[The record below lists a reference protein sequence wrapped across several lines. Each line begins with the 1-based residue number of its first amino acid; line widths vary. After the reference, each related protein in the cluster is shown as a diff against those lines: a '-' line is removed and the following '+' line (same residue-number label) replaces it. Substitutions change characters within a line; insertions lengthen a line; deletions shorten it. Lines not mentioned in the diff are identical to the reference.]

1 MPQECKQTLKIEQQI
16 YNSFR
21 SPFLKYKIIF
31 EICQP
36 ELISTS
42 LFWSLV
48 AKKCCLE
55 IARFNP
61 QKMKGR
67 DIVKKKRGERKKK
80 KHKLAEF
87 LSSSRD
93 LCKAGNHQRNPET
106 HAHGI

>member
-48 AKKCCLE
+48 AKKCCFE

-67 DIVKKKRGERKKK
+67 DIVKKEKGREK
-80 KHKLAEF
+80 EE
-87 LSSSRD
+87 
-93 LCKAGNHQRNPET
+93 ET
-106 HAHGI
+106 